1 MNCGITLVSE
11 SVLDYVNAV
20 IFAGFLAE
28 RFFVVSILFLQEG
41 FSVNAAH
48 RYIQYRMKA
57 KIKPSRKTCPI
68 LVGGVV
74 AHPTA
79 STKPDMKLSLHP
91 APEHTGCCHQHH
103 ND

>member
-20 IFAGFLAE
+20 ILAGFLAE

-48 RYIQYRMKA
+48 RYIQYQMKA
-57 KIKPSRKTCPI
+57 KIKPSRKTCP
-68 LVGGVV
+68 
-74 AHPTA
+74 T
-79 STKPDMKLSLHP
+79 P
-91 APEHTGCCHQHH
+91 APPDRLWRYPRRPFGRKSGFMHSCLVQIGGR
-103 ND
+103 